1 MGLILGACPSYHHF
15 LLDTSIV
22 ANIKNAIV
30 VGVLVLAQVMK
41 CQLAEDLHSKNL
53 NVLIIGLI
61 SGGRGGGGEG
71 GGEGGG
77 GEVVI
82 WRLVAG
88 PCGAAMGIA
97 ATPSPTKPC
106 SSIAAQLQTRCTLPC
121 DPQLL
126 QVHPAHHLLLTPPP
140 LPASPPAMS
149 SSGRCRQLSQCVG
162 GRPQYSQCRPQ

>member
-1 MGLILGACPSYHHF
+1 MGACPCYHHF
-15 LLDTSIV
+15 LFHTSIA
-22 ANIKNAIV
+22 ANIKKAIV
-30 VGVLVLAQVMK
+30 VVVLVVAQVMK
-41 CQLAEDLHSKNL
+41 CQLEEDLHSKNL

-61 SGGRGGGGEG
+61 SGGRERGEG
-71 GGEGGG
+71 GGGGGGG

-126 QVHPAHHLLLTPPP
+126 QVHPPHHLLLTPPP

>member
-1 MGLILGACPSYHHF
+1 MGACPSYHHF
-15 LLDTSIV
+15 LLDTSIF
-22 ANIKNAIV
+22 ANIKNAILV
-30 VGVLVLAQVMK
+30 AVLLMAQVMK
-41 CQLAEDLHSKNL
+41 CQLAEDLHSKTL

-61 SGGRGGGGEG
+61 SGGRGGGE

>member
-1 MGLILGACPSYHHF
+1 MGLFLGACPSYHHF
-15 LLDTSIV
+15 LLDTSIF
-22 ANIKNAIV
+22 ANIKNAI
-30 VGVLVLAQVMK
+30 LVAQVMK

-71 GGEGGG
+71 GGGV
-77 GEVVI
+77 EVVI
-82 WRLVAG
+82 WRLGAG

>member
-1 MGLILGACPSYHHF
+1 M
-15 LLDTSIV
+15 
-22 ANIKNAIV
+22 
-30 VGVLVLAQVMK
+30 
-41 CQLAEDLHSKNL
+41 AEEEEEKEEEEEEKEEKEE
-53 NVLIIGLI
+53 V
-61 SGGRGGGGEG
+61 E
-71 GGEGGG
+71 EKET